1 MSQRILV
8 INPNSTQA
16 VTDGIDRALEPL
28 RLPGGPS
35 FECVTLREG
44 PPGIQSQRD
53 VDGVIGPLTKLV
65 AGRDADCAGF
75 VIACYSDPGLH
86 SAREVTRKP
95 VLGISEC
102 GVLMALTLGQ
112 RFGVIAILAQ
122 SIPRH
127 LRYLGAMGVTDR
139 LAAELPVG
147 LQVTELADAART
159 KQRMID
165 TGRRLVQEHGAHVV
179 VMGCAGMAQYR
190 APLEDAL
197 GVPVVEPT
205 QAAAGMALVRVC
217 LAGGSSV
224 ALNP

>member
-1 MSQRILV
+1 MSARILV

-16 VTDGIDRALEPL
+16 VTDGIARALQPL
-28 RLPGGPS
+28 QMAGGPV

-53 VDGVIGPLTKLV
+53 VDGVVGPLARLI
-65 AGRDADCAGF
+65 GERDADCSAF

-102 GVLMALTLGQ
+102 GVLTALTLGH
-112 RFGVIAILAQ
+112 RFGVIAILAT

-127 LRYLGAMGVTDR
+127 LRYLGAMGVGNR
-139 LAAELPVG
+139 LAAERAVG
-147 LQVTELADAART
+147 LQVTELADPTRT
-159 KQRMID
+159 RQKMID
-165 TGRRLVQEHGAHVV
+165 TGRRLVEDDGAHVI

-205 QAAAGMALVRVC
+205 QAAAGMALARVL
-217 LAGGSSV
+217 LARRD
-224 ALNP
+224 

>member
-16 VTDGIDRALEPL
+16 VTDGIDRALDPL
-28 RLPGGPS
+28 RLPGGPV
-35 FECVTLREG
+35 FECVTLAEG
-44 PPGIQSQRD
+44 PPGIQTQRD
-53 VDGVIGPLTKLV
+53 VDGVIAPLSRLI
-65 AGRDADCAGF
+65 ASRDHDCDGF

-102 GVLMALTLGQ
+102 GVLTALTLGH
-112 RFGVIAILAQ
+112 RFGVIAILAG

-127 LRYLGAMGVTDR
+127 LRYLGAMGVMDR

-147 LQVTELADAART
+147 LQVTELADAGRT
-159 KQRMID
+159 RERLIA
-165 TGRRLVQEHGAHVV
+165 TGRQLVNDHGAHVV

-190 APLEDAL
+190 KALEDAI

-205 QAAAGMALVRVC
+205 QAAAGMALARVR
-217 LAGGSSV
+217 LAGV
-224 ALNP
+224 

>member
-16 VTDGIDRALEPL
+16 VTDGIDRALDPL
-28 RLPGGPS
+28 RLPGGPV
-35 FECVTLREG
+35 FECVTLAEG
-44 PPGIQSQRD
+44 PPGIQTQRD
-53 VDGVIGPLTKLV
+53 VDGVIAPLSKLI
-65 AGRDADCAGF
+65 ASRDHDCDGF

-102 GVLMALTLGQ
+102 GVLTALTLGH
-112 RFGVIAILAQ
+112 RFGVIAILAG

-127 LRYLGAMGVTDR
+127 LRYLGAMGVMDR

-147 LQVTELADAART
+147 LQVTELADAGRT
-159 KQRMID
+159 RERLIA
-165 TGRRLVQEHGAHVV
+165 TGRQLVNDHGAHVV

-190 APLEDAL
+190 KALEDAI

-205 QAAAGMALVRVC
+205 QAAAGMAIARVR
-217 LAGGSSV
+217 LAGV
-224 ALNP
+224 

>member
-16 VTDGIDRALEPL
+16 VTDGIDRALDPL
-28 RLPGGPS
+28 RLPGGPV
-35 FECVTLREG
+35 FECVTLAEG
-44 PPGIQSQRD
+44 PPGIQTQRD
-53 VDGVIGPLTKLV
+53 VDGVIAPLSKLV
-65 AGRDADCAGF
+65 ASRDHDCDGF

-102 GVLMALTLGQ
+102 GVLTALTLGH
-112 RFGVIAILAQ
+112 RFGVIAILAG

-127 LRYLGAMGVTDR
+127 LRYLGAMGVMDR
-139 LAAELPVG
+139 LAAELHVG
-147 LQVTELADAART
+147 LQVTELADAGRT
-159 KQRMID
+159 RERLIA
-165 TGRRLVQEHGAHVV
+165 TGRQLVNDHGAHVV

-190 APLEDAL
+190 KALEDAI

-205 QAAAGMALVRVC
+205 QAAAGMALARVR
-217 LAGGSSV
+217 LAGV
-224 ALNP
+224 

>member
-16 VTDGIDRALEPL
+16 VTDGIDRALDPL
-28 RLPGGPS
+28 RLPGGPV
-35 FECVTLREG
+35 FECVTLAEG
-44 PPGIQSQRD
+44 PPGIQTQRD
-53 VDGVIGPLTKLV
+53 VDGVIAPLSKLI
-65 AGRDADCAGF
+65 ASRDHDCDGF

-102 GVLMALTLGQ
+102 GVLTALTLGH
-112 RFGVIAILAQ
+112 RFGVIAILAG

-127 LRYLGAMGVTDR
+127 LRYLGAMGVMDR

-147 LQVTELADAART
+147 LQVTELADAGRT
-159 KQRMID
+159 RGRLIA
-165 TGRRLVQEHGAHVV
+165 TGRQLVNDHGAHVV

-190 APLEDAL
+190 KALEDAI

-205 QAAAGMALVRVC
+205 QAAAGMALARVR
-217 LAGGSSV
+217 LAGV
-224 ALNP
+224 